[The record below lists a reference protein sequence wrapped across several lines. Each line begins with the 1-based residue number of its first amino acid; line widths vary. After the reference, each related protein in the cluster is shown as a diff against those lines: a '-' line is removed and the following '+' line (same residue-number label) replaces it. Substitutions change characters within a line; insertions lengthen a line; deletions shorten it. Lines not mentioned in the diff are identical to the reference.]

1 MALGGLMDN
10 IIKSTMNYW
19 EKRRVNCARSTA
31 CGILEFYQVKG
42 SQILYKTF
50 TTFGGGIGEGTIC
63 GGLIG
68 AIGALNLILAE
79 RGLSD
84 KEISDKAKDL
94 KNLFR
99 REFDTLE
106 CRTLMDE
113 FRTKGGTIDYSN
125 PERRKKCTR
134 AVITA
139 IKGAQKI
146 IDGEGSL

>member
-1 MALGGLMDN
+1 LGGFMDD
-10 IIKSTMNYW
+10 IIASTMNYW
-19 EKRRVNCARSTA
+19 EKKQVNCARSAA
-31 CGILEFYQVKG
+31 CGLLDFYQVKD

-68 AIGALNLILAE
+68 ALGALNLILAE
-79 RGLSD
+79 RGLND

-94 KNLFR
+94 KTLFR

-113 FRTKGGTIDYSN
+113 FRTKDGTIDFSN
-125 PERRKKCTR
+125 PERRKKCTH

-139 IKGAQKI
+139 IKCVQPI
-146 IDGEGSL
+146 VDGESSM